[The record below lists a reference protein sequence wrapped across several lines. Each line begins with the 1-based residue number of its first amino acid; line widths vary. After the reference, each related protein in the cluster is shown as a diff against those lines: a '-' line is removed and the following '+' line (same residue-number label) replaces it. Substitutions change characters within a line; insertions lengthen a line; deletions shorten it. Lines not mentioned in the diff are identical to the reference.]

1 MNFFPQL
8 ASGAITQYPSSSTLF
23 RRTVVNEAADGRQIR
38 WPDLMGTEVHWE
50 CALTEISD
58 GEWSALRDLFKLVE
72 GRLKTFTFFSP
83 YENLLAWSEE
93 FTRGI
98 WVKEALLTLTE
109 AVDDPFGGTAAYRA
123 VNTAAVGRR
132 ISQTVQVPATYQTCF
147 SVWIRGGSVVL
158 TRSAGSVT
166 ESRGFTATGNWKR
179 VSFEG
184 VHSAAAESTTFGVQ
198 IAAGGSCDLFGAQ
211 LDLQPAAA
219 DYVRSAGRSGV
230 YVNARFDDDRL
241 NSVALG
247 PGRKQI
253 KIRVTARVED

>member
-8 ASGAITQYPSSSTLF
+8 ASGAITQYPSGSTLL

-38 WPDLMGTEVHWE
+38 WPDLMGTEIRWE
-50 CALTEISD
+50 CALTEMSD
-58 GEWSALRDLFKLVE
+58 DEWSAVRNLFQVVE
-72 GRLKTFTFFSP
+72 GRLETFIFFSP
-83 YENLLAWSEE
+83 YENLLAWSED
-93 FTRGI
+93 FTRSI
-98 WVKEALLTLTE
+98 WVKEALLTLSGG
-109 AVDDPFGGTAAYRA
+109 VDDPFGGTSAFRA
-123 VNTAAVGRR
+123 TNTAAISRR
-132 ISQTVQVPATYQTCF
+132 MSQAVQVPTRYQTCF

-158 TRSAGSVT
+158 TRTAGSVT
-166 ESRGFTATGNWKR
+166 ESRGFVATGSWKR
-179 VSFEG
+179 VGFEG
-184 VHSAAAESTTFGVQ
+184 VHSGAEDATTFGIQ
-198 IAAGGSCDLFGAQ
+198 IPAGGGCDIFGAQ
-211 LDLQPAAA
+211 LDLQPAPA